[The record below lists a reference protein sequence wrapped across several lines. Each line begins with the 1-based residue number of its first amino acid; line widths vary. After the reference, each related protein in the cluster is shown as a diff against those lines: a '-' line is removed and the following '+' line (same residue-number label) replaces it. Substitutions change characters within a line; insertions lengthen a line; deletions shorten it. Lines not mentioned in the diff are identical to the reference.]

1 MHGGM
6 DPTEVA
12 RHRTRL
18 PFLHPE
24 VYHLPPALLSQAKRS
39 QEPGTV
45 TQQLCSLSSTWTVPE
60 RLVLARVGK
69 SLSMHLDIANRSN
82 RLPKTSSWRLC

>member
-1 MHGGM
+1 MQGGM

-12 RHRTRL
+12 RHWTRL

-24 VYHLPPALLSQAKRS
+24 VYRLPSALLSQAKRS

-45 TQQLCSLSSTWTVPE
+45 TSWTVPE